1 MRWPIRYQL
10 LVPLLTLL
18 LGVIGISTWTALAS
32 ADRARGLIETRV
44 RKVVRFLSE
53 SGHVPL
59 TNKKVLEQMKE
70 LSEADYLLI
79 AGDGSRTTTLPTG
92 DAELPP
98 VEAVVEDWETL
109 RLGPRVTA
117 AGHTFLGSGVRL
129 EPHADI
135 PEGGTL
141 YILYPEELW
150 RSALWEAVRPSL
162 ILGGFAGLASLV
174 LAFALGEHFSRR
186 VRQLERR
193 TRQIAG
199 GDFSPMPLPGRND
212 ELRDLGRSI
221 NEMAEQL
228 ARLQETVQRSE
239 RLRLLGQVGGGL
251 AHQLRNGLTGA
262 RLALQ
267 LHARE
272 CRANGDD
279 EALTVA
285 LRQLALLEAHLK
297 RFLDLGRVESQKREP
312 VGLRALVNETV
323 ALLGPRCK
331 HARIDLRWKPPA
343 KEGMVIGDAGQLGQV
358 LLNVIGNAIEAAG
371 PGGWVEV
378 ALRRKEVPVSV
389 IVVEVSDSGPGPSA
403 EVAAKLFEPFVTGK
417 PEGVGLGLAV
427 ARQVAE
433 AHGGHITW
441 RREHGATRFHIE
453 LPATQATAYRP
464 GSPGSPRPDG
474 TPDRP

>member
-18 LGVIGISTWTALAS
+18 LGVVGISTWTALAS
-32 ADRARGLIETRV
+32 AGRARRQIETQV
-44 RKVVRFLSE
+44 RHVAHTLSARP
-53 SGHVPL
+53 VPL
-59 TNKKVLEQMKE
+59 THKIVLEQMKG
-70 LSEADYLLI
+70 LSGADYLLI
-79 AGDGSRTTTLPTG
+79 AGDGARTTTLPT
-92 DAELPP
+92 DNPELPP

-117 AGHTFLGSGVRL
+117 AGHAYLGSGVRL
-129 EPHADI
+129 PPRADI

-162 ILGGFAGLASLV
+162 VLGGFAGLASLV
-174 LAFALGEHFSRR
+174 LAVAVAEHFSRR

-193 TRQIAG
+193 TRLIAA
-199 GDFSPMPLPGRND
+199 GDFGPMPLPGRND
-212 ELRDLGRSI
+212 ELRDLGRSV

-228 ARLQETVQRSE
+228 ARLQEAVQRAE

-272 CRANGDD
+272 CRNDGDG
-279 EALTVA
+279 EALAVA

-297 RFLDLGRVESQKREP
+297 RFLDLGRTGPLRREP
-312 VGLRALVNETV
+312 VALRALVDEAV

-331 HARIDLRWKPPA
+331 HARIDLRWRPPA
-343 KEGMVIGDAGQLGQV
+343 DDVEVLGDAGQIGQV

-378 ALRRKEVPVSV
+378 GLRREAGPAPVV
-389 IVVEVSDSGPGPSA
+389 LMEVSDSGPGPPA

-433 AHGGHITW
+433 AHGGRITW
-441 RREHGATRFHIE
+441 RRDGSVTRFRIE
-453 LPATQATAYRP
+453 LPGRAA
-464 GSPGSPRPDG
+464 
-474 TPDRP
+474 

>member
-18 LGVIGISTWTALAS
+18 LGVAGISTWTALAS
-32 ADRARGLIETRV
+32 ADRARHQVETQV
-44 RKVVRFLSE
+44 RHVAHTLSDSPFPLSE
-53 SGHVPL
+53 PVLQRMKLLSG
-59 TNKKVLEQMKE
+59 
-70 LSEADYLLI
+70 ADYLLI
-79 AGDGSRTTTLPTG
+79 TPDGGEPTATLPTSG
-92 DAELPP
+92 LELPP

-109 RLGPRVTA
+109 RLGPRVVA
-117 AGHTFLGSGVRL
+117 QGRAYLGSGVRL
-129 EPHADI
+129 PRRPGAGLPD
-135 PEGGTL
+135 GATL

-162 ILGGFAGLASLV
+162 FLGGFAGLASLV
-174 LAFALGEHFSRR
+174 LAVAVGERLSRR
-186 VRQLERR
+186 VRELERR
-193 TRQIAG
+193 TRLIAA
-199 GDFSPMPLPGRND
+199 GDFSPMPLPGRDD

-228 ARLQETVQRSE
+228 ARFQETAQRTE

-272 CRANGDD
+272 CRDNGDS
-279 EALTVA
+279 EALAVA

-297 RFLDLGRVESQKREP
+297 RFLDLGRSGPLRREP
-312 VGLRALVNETV
+312 VALRSLVGETV
-323 ALLGPRCK
+323 GLLGPRCK
-331 HARIDLRWKPPA
+331 HARIDLRWQPPGEEA
-343 KEGMVIGDAGQLGQV
+343 TVVGDAGQIEQL
-358 LLNVIGNAIEAAG
+358 LLNVVGNAIEAAG

-378 ALRRKEVPVSV
+378 ALRPAGGAAPLVSL
-389 IVVEVSDSGPGPSA
+389 EVSDSGPGPPA
-403 EVAAKLFEPFVTGK
+403 DVAAKLFEPFVTGK

-433 AHGGHITW
+433 AHGGRISW
-441 RREHGATRFHIE
+441 RRDGDSTRFRIE
-453 LPATQATAYRP
+453 LPALPLTENL
-464 GSPGSPRPDG
+464 
-474 TPDRP
+474 TPP

>member
-18 LGVIGISTWTALAS
+18 LGVVGVSTWTALAS
-32 ADRARGLIETRV
+32 VDFARRQIETQV
-44 RKVVRFLSE
+44 RHVAHTLSE
-53 SGHVPL
+53 SRHVPL
-59 TNKKVLEQMKE
+59 TSKTVLEQMKG
-70 LSEADYLLI
+70 LSGADYLLI
-79 AGDGSRTTTLPTG
+79 AGDGSRSTTLPT
-92 DAELPP
+92 DNPDLLP
-98 VEAVVEDWETL
+98 VEAVAEDWETL
-109 RLGPRVTA
+109 RLGPRVTV
-117 AGHTFLGSGVRL
+117 AGHAYLCSGVRL
-129 EPHADI
+129 LPRADI

-162 ILGGFAGLASLV
+162 FLGVFAGLASLV
-174 LAFALGEHFSRR
+174 LAVAVAEHFGRR
-186 VRQLERR
+186 VREMERR
-193 TRQIAG
+193 TRLIAA
-199 GDFSPMPLPGRND
+199 GDFSPMRLPGRND

-228 ARLQETVQRSE
+228 ARLQEAVQRNE

-272 CRANGDD
+272 CGNGGDG
-279 EALTVA
+279 EALAVA
-285 LRQLALLEAHLK
+285 LRQLTLLEAYLK
-297 RFLDLGRVESQKREP
+297 RFLDLGRSGPSRREP
-312 VGLRALVNETV
+312 VALRSLVGETV

-331 HARIDLRWKPPA
+331 HSRIDLRWQPPTA
-343 KEGMVIGDAGQLGQV
+343 EATVLGDAGQIGQL

-378 ALRRKEVPVSV
+378 LLRREPAPASV
-389 IVVEVSDSGPGPSA
+389 VVIEVSDSGPGPPA
-403 EVAAKLFEPFVTGK
+403 DVAAKLFEPFVTGK

-441 RREHGATRFHIE
+441 RRDGAVTRFRIE
-453 LPATQATAYRP
+453 LPALPLAA
-464 GSPGSPRPDG
+464 
-474 TPDRP
+474 